1 MGRVFPRRGDR
12 WPAAQQIVSCHPMNR
27 TTKIA
32 LLVAVAIAAVPVA
45 QLWSKYFGT
54 RYTETFLEGE
64 VISVEFSPAEGKQT
78 QRPSQ
83 AIVKLVTGE
92 SVHASVPNIYR
103 VLPGQVT
110 RVAKFGAGIGISYVV
125 MENGR

>member
-1 MGRVFPRRGDR
+1 
-12 WPAAQQIVSCHPMNR
+12 MNR